1 MEYDGAGIKMI
12 VCGTGHR
19 PEDSEDEG
27 IVRLKARV
35 KLQNT
40 PAVKTFITGMASG
53 FDLWAGD
60 EARLRGLGIICAVPW
75 RTHKPRVDDQELYDV
90 LLDAAEKVVYVT
102 DVSEYPGPWV
112 YQKRNEWMVD
122 NSDAVMA
129 YWSGKETGGTWN
141 CIKYARKKNAKIAN
155 IYHDPPF

>member
-1 MEYDGAGIKMI
+1 MI

-19 PEDSEDEG
+19 PEDSEPESW
-27 IVRLKARV
+27 VRTKVRV

-40 PAVKTFITGMASG
+40 PKAETFITGMAAG
-53 FDLWAGD
+53 FDLWAGS
-60 EARLRGLGIICAVPW
+60 EALERGLGIVCAVPW
-75 RTHKPRVDDQELYDV
+75 QGHEPRKADVELYNE
-90 LLDAAEKVVYVT
+90 LLAASERIVYVT
-102 DVSEYPGPWV
+102 DVQDYPGPWV

-141 CIKYARKKNAKIAN
+141 CVKYARKKNAKIAN